1 VSPVEREGSL
11 LASCCADREKGS
23 EAVSPVAIVWPCP
36 LGVDA
41 YVAAGRDVEFPRL
54 DCPSCAEP
62 MGLWSGYWRYVR
74 ATRRCRKIFVPRERC
89 GCCQVSHALLPVF
102 VLAWRLDTAETVG
115 AVIGEVAS
123 GRCGARPA
131 AERAGVPHT
140 TARGWL
146 RRFRTRAAE
155 TGVAFAALAV
165 ELGGEAIR
173 PAAEASRFAVAA
185 IGAAFSAAAAL
196 PGWAA
201 LGVWRFASAVTGGRL
216 IAANTTSPYLIVGR
230 RRFMPPVPPLP
241 A

>member
-1 VSPVEREGSL
+1 MSFPGLLRAGQDCGVPVEREGSL

-41 YVAAGRDVEFPRL
+41 YVAVGRDVKFPRL

-131 AERAGVPHT
+131 AFFGD
-140 TARGWL
+140 
-146 RRFRTRAAE
+146 
-155 TGVAFAALAV
+155 VAS
-165 ELGGEAIR
+165 
-173 PAAEASRFAVAA
+173 PAAAGGPGSCRSR
-185 IGAAFSAAAAL
+185 
-196 PGWAA
+196 
-201 LGVWRFASAVTGGRL
+201 
-216 IAANTTSPYLIVGR
+216 
-230 RRFMPPVPPLP
+230 
-241 A
+241 